1 MRRVYCVAALYSGDT
16 AELPANQRGIER
28 MSENMEKFRSMD
40 GSEALVV
47 RPFIQVVFQHGHPNE
62 VGVNGCRVEDVI
74 DVAVDRLLDFQGRN
88 LACEENAEALEY
100 LYQAREAL
108 LKRTRR
114 REQQG
119 VINTQQAHKA
129 VDVGAAVNL

>member
-1 MRRVYCVAALYSGDT
+1 
-16 AELPANQRGIER
+16 

-47 RPFIQVVFQHGHPNE
+47 RPFIQIVFQHGHPNE
-62 VGVNGCRVEDVI
+62 VGVNGCRIEDVL

-108 LKRTRR
+108 LRRRRR

-119 VINTQQAHKA
+119 VVNTQQPHQSL
-129 VDVGAAVNL
+129 DIGAAVNM

>member
-1 MRRVYCVAALYSGDT
+1 
-16 AELPANQRGIER
+16 

-47 RPFIQVVFQHGHPNE
+47 RPFIEVVFQHGHPNE
-62 VGVNGCRVEDVI
+62 VGINGCRVEDVI

-88 LACEENAEALEY
+88 LSCQENAEALEH
-100 LYQAREAL
+100 LHLAREAL
-108 LKRTRR
+108 AKRKRR

-119 VINTQQAHKA
+119 VINTQQPHSPLDIGVAI
-129 VDVGAAVNL
+129 NL

>member
-1 MRRVYCVAALYSGDT
+1 
-16 AELPANQRGIER
+16 

-47 RPFIQVVFQHGHPNE
+47 RPFIQIVFQHGHPNE
-62 VGVNGCRVEDVI
+62 IGVNGCRVEDVI

-88 LACEENAEALEY
+88 LSCEENAEALEY

-108 LKRTRR
+108 LKRKRR

-119 VINTQQAHKA
+119 VVNTQEPHRSL
-129 VDVGAAVNL
+129 DIGAAISL

>member
-1 MRRVYCVAALYSGDT
+1 
-16 AELPANQRGIER
+16 
-28 MSENMEKFRSMD
+28 MSENMEKFRSLD

-47 RPFIQVVFQHGHPNE
+47 RPFIQIVFQHGHPNE

-88 LACEENAEALEY
+88 LACEENAEALEH
-100 LYQAREAL
+100 LHQAREAL
-108 LKRTRR
+108 LKRKRR

-119 VINTQQAHKA
+119 VTNQQIPHRSL
-129 VDVGAAVNL
+129 DIGAAVNQ

>member
-1 MRRVYCVAALYSGDT
+1 
-16 AELPANQRGIER
+16 
-28 MSENMEKFRSMD
+28 MSENMEKFRSLD
-40 GSEALVV
+40 GSEALMV

-88 LACEENAEALEY
+88 LACAENAEALEY
-100 LYQAREAL
+100 LHLAREAL
-108 LKRTRR
+108 AKRKRR

-119 VINTQQAHKA
+119 VLNSQMPHNSMDIG
-129 VDVGAAVNL
+129 VAVNL

>member
-1 MRRVYCVAALYSGDT
+1 
-16 AELPANQRGIER
+16 
-28 MSENMEKFRSMD
+28 MEKFRSMD

-62 VGVNGCRVEDVI
+62 VGINGCRVEDVI

-88 LACEENAEALEY
+88 LGCEENAEALEHLY
-100 LYQAREAL
+100 LAREAL
-108 LKRTRR
+108 LRRRRR

-119 VINTQQAHKA
+119 VVNTQQPHKSL
-129 VDVGAAVNL
+129 DIGAAVNL

>member
-1 MRRVYCVAALYSGDT
+1 
-16 AELPANQRGIER
+16 
-28 MSENMEKFRSMD
+28 MSENMEKFRSLD
-40 GSEALVV
+40 GSEALTV

-88 LACEENAEALEY
+88 LACEENLEALEY
-100 LYQAREAL
+100 LYQARKAL
-108 LKRTRR
+108 AKRKRR

-119 VINTQQAHKA
+119 VLNSQTPHKPI
-129 VDVGAAVNL
+129 DIGAAVNL

>member
-1 MRRVYCVAALYSGDT
+1 
-16 AELPANQRGIER
+16 
-28 MSENMEKFRSMD
+28 MSENMEKFRSLD
-40 GSEALVV
+40 GSEAVV
-47 RPFIQVVFQHGHPNE
+47 IRPFIQIVFQHGHPNE

-88 LACEENAEALEY
+88 LACDENSEALEY

-108 LKRTRR
+108 LRRKRR

-119 VINTQQAHKA
+119 VINTQQPHQSEESKPTAG
-129 VDVGAAVNL
+129 VL

>member
-1 MRRVYCVAALYSGDT
+1 
-16 AELPANQRGIER
+16 
-28 MSENMEKFRSMD
+28 MEKFRSLD

-62 VGVNGCRVEDVI
+62 VGINGCRVEDVI

-88 LACEENAEALEY
+88 LSCEENAEALEHLY
-100 LYQAREAL
+100 LAREAL
-108 LKRTRR
+108 GKRKRR

-119 VINTQQAHKA
+119 VINTQQQHVARDTA
-129 VDVGAAVNL
+129 GSSLL